1 VKKFSQHIQP
11 KEEKK
16 ELSLTEKVWLDAK
29 KKIEQEQ
36 KQSEQYRLEEQ
47 QKEEELR
54 KKLYVE
60 KIVDVNVTR
69 QEFVGE
75 DLFEEESAPEE
86 IIPEPQTITEQVV
99 IQGTPGPQGQ
109 QGPIGPQGPKGDKGE
124 KGDRGETGLNGLRGE
139 RGEKGDTGPQG
150 IQGEQGLPGRN
161 GKDGA
166 KGDKGDRGEQGL
178 PGRDGVDGKD
188 GQPGQKGDTGERG
201 EKGQDGKDGLN
212 GKDGRD
218 GQDGKP
224 GPKGEKGDKG
234 DRGEQG
240 ERGPQGPKGDD
251 GETPDI
257 KPFYEKFNKLSL
269 DINKKVGRI
278 VGDMG
283 ALAGSGGS
291 GSYWLN
297 DLGDTDYSGIVNATN
312 NQVLTYD
319 STLKKWTAKDQG
331 GGAAVGTLQQVT
343 ENGNTT
349 TLGITTASVQLNLT
363 SAITVTTGQMAWNA
377 QDLTVDVGMAN
388 GVTLQLGQEQ
398 YIKVKASE
406 DITNG
411 QTVMFAG
418 ADGEH
423 ILAARCNTTVTG
435 FRPEWFIGIA
445 TQDLVRNGFGY
456 ITTFGKVHNVNTLAF
471 QEGEILYV
479 DANTVGGLSNTA
491 PTIPRPQITVAAVT
505 KRAGGDGH
513 LMVRPTFETQ
523 LAIDGYVSA
532 AAAYR
537 QTNLAFEAANSSA
550 SYANSAFT
558 VANNALTSSNGTI
571 IWNTANAAFLQAN
584 TPSHVA
590 NSAASY
596 ANSAFLVANNAFT
609 SSNGTIVWNTANAAF
624 IQANTPSYTA
634 NSTSSYA
641 NAAFTK
647 ANTAITTSGGS
658 ITGRLNVAY
667 TPATTTGY
675 GLTISSAN
683 TQGGT
688 GYADFLRVTNTS
700 AGATN
705 PNKSFRLT
713 SSGDIEIINSDY
725 TASLLGL
732 TDTGDFSVSGKI
744 SVNGAQAVNG
754 PAFSAYAA
762 AILQTIPN
770 NAQTKV
776 LFQTEEYD
784 TNGCYASSRFTP
796 NVAGYYQLNAEV
808 RLDGASG
815 TGEMM
820 IILYKNGSEYKR
832 GTNQSGTQI
841 ASNFWAMQV
850 SSLVYANGSTD
861 YFEIYVQ
868 QGSGGSVT
876 VTAVNNPAITWFNG
890 CMMRGA

>member
-1 VKKFSQHIQP
+1 MKKFGDYFSRP
-11 KEEKK
+11 KEKEKEKK
-16 ELSLTEKVWLDAK
+16 LSVAEEVYLESK
-29 KKIEQEQ
+29 KRIAEENK
-36 KQSEQYRLEEQ
+36 KQ
-47 QKEEELR
+47 EELR
-54 KKLYVE
+54 KSLHIE
-60 KIVDVNVTR
+60 KIVDKNVIRT
-69 QEFVGE
+69 EFVGK
-75 DLFEEESAPEE
+75 DLFEENSQPIENPKPIPQP
-86 IIPEPQTITEQVV
+86 IIEQVV
-99 IQGTPGPQGQ
+99 VQGEPGPQGLR
-109 QGPIGPQGPKGDKGE
+109 GD
-124 KGDRGETGLNGLRGE
+124 KGDRGEIGPIGPIGPRGLQGDKGDRGEPGIQGE
-139 RGEKGDTGPQG
+139 RGEKGEQG
-150 IQGEQGLPGRN
+150 IPGQNGRD
-161 GKDGA
+161 GKDGT
-166 KGDKGDRGEQGL
+166 KGDKGDRGDQGN
-178 PGRDGVDGKD
+178 PGRDGTDGKD
-188 GQPGQKGDTGERG
+188 GQPGQKGD
-201 EKGQDGKDGLN
+201 KGDQGIPGRDGVDGKNGQNGRDGKDG
-212 GKDGRD
+212 
-218 GQDGKP
+218 QP
-224 GPKGEKGDKG
+224 GPKGDKG
-234 DRGEQG
+234 DRGEPGIQG
-240 ERGPQGPKGDD
+240 VQGPQGLKGDD
-251 GETPDI
+251 GKTPDI

-269 DINKKVGRI
+269 DINKKMGRI

-283 ALAGSGGS
+283 ALAGGGGS

-297 DLGDTDYSGIVNATN
+297 DLGDTDYSSIINATDG
-312 NQVLTYD
+312 QVLTYN
-319 STLKKWTAKDQG
+319 STTGKWTAEDITVSG
-331 GGAAVGTLQQVT
+331 AVGTLQQVT
-343 ENGNTT
+343 TAGNTT
-349 TLGITTASVQLNLT
+349 TLGITVAAVQLNLT
-363 SAITVTTGQMAWNA
+363 SAVTVSQGQMAWNPD
-377 QDLTVDVGMAN
+377 DLTVDVGMAN

-398 YIKVKASE
+398 YIKVKAAE
-406 DITNG
+406 DISDG

-418 ADGEH
+418 ADGNH
-423 ILAARCNTTVTG
+423 ILAARCNTAVTG

-596 ANSAFLVANNAFT
+596 ANSAFLA
-609 SSNGTIVWNTANAAF
+609 
-624 IQANTPSYTA
+624 ANTPSYTA
-634 NSTSSYA
+634 NSAASYA

-647 ANTAITTSGGS
+647 ANTAITTSGGT
-658 ITGRLNVAY
+658 IDGRLNIAY

-688 GYADFLRVTNTS
+688 GYADFLKVTNTS
-700 AGATN
+700 GGATN

-713 SSGDIEIINSDY
+713 SGGGIEIINSGY
-725 TASLLGL
+725 TASILSLS
-732 TDTGDFSVSGKI
+732 DTGDLSVGGKI

-762 AILQTIPN
+762 AILQTIPTDV
-770 NAQTKV
+770 QTKV

-784 TNGCYASSRFTP
+784 TNSCYSSSRFTP
-796 NVAGYYQLNAEV
+796 NVAGYYQLNSEV
-808 RLDGASG
+808 RIDGTSG

-850 SSLVYANGSTD
+850 SSLVYANGTGD

-868 QGSGGSVT
+868 QGSGGDRT

-890 CMMRGA
+890 CMLRGA